1 MPVRLKDIAADLGVS
16 VVTVSKVLRNHSD
29 IGEETRR
36 RVLERIKELNYQP
49 NLTARALVTGR
60 TYVIGLVVPDLV
72 HPFFAE
78 VAKSLSAALSNHG
91 YSLIIASSDEDPDV
105 EAREIE
111 HLIARRMDALVIAS
125 AQTTSTAFTRLEQ
138 QKTPY
143 ILIDRRFHNLPA
155 NFVGVDDE
163 AVGRIATEHLIAV
176 GCRRVAHIRGPQV
189 STALGRLRGYERAL
203 QGHRLGLNPEFIPAL
218 TTGDADS
225 DERGRVAMR
234 QLLSLDPRPDGVFCY
249 NDPTAMGAMDAIL
262 EAGLSVPDDLAVIGA
277 GNVRYGAFLRVPL
290 STVDQQSI
298 GIGDQTARLVL
309 KLIQASTHAAPKSIL
324 LGPKL
329 IVRASTRRST

>member
-1 MPVRLKDIAADLGVS
+1 MPIRLKDIAADLGVS

-29 IGEETRR
+29 IGQETRR
-36 RVLERIKELNYQP
+36 RVLQRMKELNYQP

-78 VAKSLSAALSNHG
+78 LAKSLSAALSSHG

-105 EAREIE
+105 EVREIE

-125 AQTTSTAFTRLEQ
+125 AQTSPAAFTRLEQ
-138 QKTPY
+138 QQTPY
-143 ILIDRRFHNLPA
+143 ILVDRRFHELPA

-163 AVGRIATEHLIAV
+163 AVGRIATDHLIAV
-176 GCRRVAHIRGPQV
+176 GCRRIAHIRGPEV

-203 QGHRLGLNPEFIPAL
+203 ASHRLGPNPGFVPAL

-225 DERGRVAMR
+225 DERGRGAMR
-234 QLLSLDPRPDGVFCY
+234 QLLSLDRRPDGVFCY

-262 EAGLSVPDDLAVIGA
+262 EAGLRVPEDVAVIGA

-298 GIGDQTARLVL
+298 GIGDQTARLAL
-309 KLIQASTHAAPKSIL
+309 KLIQAKNRPAPKSIL
-324 LGPKL
+324 LEPKL
-329 IVRASTRRST
+329 IARGSTRRLT